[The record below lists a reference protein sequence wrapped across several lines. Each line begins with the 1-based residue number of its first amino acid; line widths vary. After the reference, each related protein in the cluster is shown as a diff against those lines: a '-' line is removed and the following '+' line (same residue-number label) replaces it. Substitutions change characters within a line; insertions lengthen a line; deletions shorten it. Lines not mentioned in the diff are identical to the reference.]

1 MKYFCPEC
9 KMITFSLRYM
19 RNEGRKTRWEK
30 PDGELQWCISCKKPI
45 PAKECV
51 AGLAKLL
58 KGGGRK

>member
-1 MKYFCPEC
+1 
-9 KMITFSLRYM
+9 M

-58 KGGGRK
+58 EGGERK